1 MAMASHGQV
10 LDGLDQLGGRSM
22 KATRGEY
29 RDGIVS
35 PIVDAI
41 RGAESLGEMAQRM
54 SGVFMKQ
61 DAALV
66 EERLTDLLTQSA
78 LIGVVSA
85 RPTRS
90 AGPTRTASN
99 G

>member
-1 MAMASHGQV
+1 MGLKSHDQA
-10 LDGLDQLGGRSM
+10 LRGLDELGGR
-22 KATRGEY
+22 ALRAGRAEY

-41 RGAESLGEMAQRM
+41 RGAESLDEMAQRM

-61 DAALV
+61 DAARV
-66 EERLTDLLTQSA
+66 EERLTAALTQSA

-85 RPTRS
+85 KPTRS
-90 AGPTRTASN
+90 AGSTSAASN

>member
-1 MAMASHGQV
+1 MKSHGQV
-10 LDGLDQLGGRSM
+10 LKGLDELGGR
-22 KATRGEY
+22 ALRAGRGEY

-61 DAALV
+61 DPAKA
-66 EERLTDLLTQSA
+66 EERLTELLTQSA

-90 AGPTRTASN
+90 AGSTSVASN

>member
-10 LDGLDQLGGRSM
+10 LKGLDELGGR
-22 KATRGEY
+22 ALRAGRAEC

-41 RGAESLGEMAQRM
+41 REAESLGEMAVRM

-66 EERLTDLLTQSA
+66 EERLTAALTQSA

-85 RPTRS
+85 RPTR
-90 AGPTRTASN
+90 AASN